1 MGKPSGLQVST
12 SALSC
17 HHHSRPPSELS
28 SSISAHVFRQQS
40 CLPTILPPFV
50 SGLFSS
56 APTSEIMD
64 FPYPPRR
71 APWFDVG
78 QTLRLYPH
86 LNPPEPWGGAYPCP
100 PASELKN
107 IAAAYPRGFD
117 PTAEVDEAVICKVKI
132 IRHLRFGLGRGPQV
146 LLCEIT
152 KYPQAL
158 AQPQM
163 PFPRFTSDQKAE
175 NEHLLDWIVLKVSDG
190 RLFPTGSVI
199 PPWNNWELADQS
211 HSRNSSALKF
221 LYQKHQQQHTI
232 MGSPYHVPSYF
243 GTWVAEIPY
252 ENKAGEQKTRYVGA
266 VAMEFI
272 RGVSIGD
279 LCEREP
285 RKNRNLRS
293 DDAEDEPGP
302 NMARLIP
309 RNDPD
314 LFRGLEF
321 AGQVIDVESEAFRLM
336 VLKRMLEGVVS
347 TLHLGAEH
355 TEMSPYNTFV
365 SILDDCGSRT
375 VLPRVVYLDYFDFE
389 VYEKTRYAA
398 DPEWPAQDPLTE
410 KRYPIHPFER
420 FATVH
425 QCTFSVNFSGWYP
438 AIWDKYPLLFD
449 CWLGKTF
456 GRIVEGPTYSIFQ
469 DRGDEPTRSLRRIVA
484 DHGASHADAPVH
496 SKDDFLRSVK
506 EHTGMDVSQYMNWKI
521 YESLVCRVEEDVKA
535 LTDFLG
541 RKRRRDGNDEVGRDT
556 VSGLSK
562 RQK

>member
-1 MGKPSGLQVST
+1 MS
-12 SALSC
+12 
-17 HHHSRPPSELS
+17 
-28 SSISAHVFRQQS
+28 
-40 CLPTILPPFV
+40 
-50 SGLFSS
+50 
-56 APTSEIMD
+56 
-64 FPYPPRR
+64 
-71 APWFDVG
+71 
-78 QTLRLYPH
+78 
-86 LNPPEPWGGAYPCP
+86 
-100 PASELKN
+100 N

-132 IRHLRFGLGRGPQV
+132 IRHLRFGLGRGSQV

-163 PFPRFTSDQKAE
+163 PFPRFTSNQKAE
-175 NEHLLDWIVLKVSDG
+175 NEHLLDWIVLKVYDG

-336 VLKRMLEGVVS
+336 MLKRMLEGVVS

-398 DPEWPAQDPLTE
+398 DP
-410 KRYPIHPFER
+410 
-420 FATVH
+420 
-425 QCTFSVNFSGWYP
+425 
-438 AIWDKYPLLFD
+438 
-449 CWLGKTF
+449 
-456 GRIVEGPTYSIFQ
+456 
-469 DRGDEPTRSLRRIVA
+469 
-484 DHGASHADAPVH
+484 
-496 SKDDFLRSVK
+496 
-506 EHTGMDVSQYMNWKI
+506 GM
-521 YESLVCRVEEDVKA
+521 A
-535 LTDFLG
+535 
-541 RKRRRDGNDEVGRDT
+541 
-556 VSGLSK
+556 
-562 RQK
+562 